1 MSTGPIRLYTI
12 GFTEKSAEEF
22 FGLLLSNGVRKLV
35 DTRVNNT
42 SQLAGFAKGKDLAY
56 FCQAI
61 GDIAYE
67 HRLDMAPTRELLS
80 DYRKGGMDWATYTD
94 RYLSLLRQRR
104 LHDKVRAAD
113 LDGACLLCSE
123 HLPEHCHRS
132 LLAEYLRERTPEL
145 EVVHLH

>member
-1 MSTGPIRLYTI
+1 MSTGQIRLYTV

-22 FGLLLSNGVRKLV
+22 CGLLLSHGVRKLV
-35 DTRVNNT
+35 DTRVSNT

-56 FCQAI
+56 FCKVI
-61 GDIAYE
+61 GGIAYE
-67 HRLDMAPTRELLS
+67 HRLDMAPTKELLS
-80 DYRKGGMDWATYTD
+80 EYRKGGMGWDAYAD
-94 RYLSLLRQRR
+94 RYVALLRQRR
-104 LHDKVRAAD
+104 LHASIRTDE

-132 LLAEYLRERTPEL
+132 LLAEYLREQTPGI